1 MGFFFFQL
9 PVLKVQYFFL
19 LYCHSLNLPSLTVK
33 IIEKNCFFPF
43 RHHTQFVCAVLS
55 PAGAGLG
62 FALRPY
68 NMTAREIKYFM
79 FPGELLMQILQ
90 CLVLPLIASSVITG

>member
-1 MGFFFFQL
+1 MGLFSVTQNYL
-9 PVLKVQYFFL
+9 FL
-19 LYCHSLNLPSLTVK
+19 LYYRSLTLPSLTGK
-33 IIEKNCFFPF
+33 IIEKYCYFPL
-43 RHHTQFVCAVLS
+43 HTHFVSAVLC

-62 FALRPY
+62 FGLRSY